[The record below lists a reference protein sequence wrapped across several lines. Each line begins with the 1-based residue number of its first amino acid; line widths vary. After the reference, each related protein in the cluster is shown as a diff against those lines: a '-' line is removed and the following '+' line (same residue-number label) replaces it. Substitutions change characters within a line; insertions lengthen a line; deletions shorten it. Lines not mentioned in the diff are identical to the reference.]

1 MVGGGGSTRHFMKG
15 PKPMTMVYYS
25 KKDRKHNHE
34 GARVHKT
41 KARGN
46 QMPVFKS
53 LLPVGS
59 CRMR

>member
-1 MVGGGGSTRHFMKG
+1 
-15 PKPMTMVYYS
+15 MTMVYYS

-34 GARVHKT
+34 GARVRKT